1 MAPTLQ
7 DEYEDFF
14 GGLGLVGTCF
24 YKFIN
29 MFRIEIDED
38 KGTIF
43 FGKSAED
50 DDLDVEFAAKLRTW
64 LKDQKRW
71 IRDVKHKASAAI
83 CKRRM
88 WFLLSKFID
97 EGIFATHELGKIMYY
112 MDSTWE
118 LMRSGSDEST
128 QGTAIM

>member
-29 MFRIEIDED
+29 SFRIEIDDD

-50 DDLDVEFAAKLRTW
+50 DDLDVEFAAKLRTL

-71 IRDVKHKASAAI
+71 IRDVKHKAPMAI

-97 EGIFATHELGKIMYY
+97 EGIFATNELGKIMYY